1 MSRNANY
8 RLGLAVAVGTVL
20 FLILGIGAL
29 GIIGEGGSNDRMYV
43 AVLAVFLIGTVAAR
57 LRAQGMAVALAATAV
72 AQVVVG
78 LVAILRGLH
87 DSPGA
92 SVIEILGLTGMYAV
106 LFAASAWLFRR
117 AAEQESPA
125 LVGSRS

>member
-8 RLGLAVAVGTVL
+8 RLGLAVALGTVL

-43 AVLAVFLIGTVAAR
+43 AVLAVFATGTVAAR
-57 LRAQGMAVALAATAV
+57 LRARGMAMTLAATAV
-72 AQVVVG
+72 TQVVVG
-78 LVAILRGLH
+78 VVALLRGLH
-87 DSPGA
+87 DTPGA
-92 SVIEILGLTGMYAV
+92 SVIEIMGLTGMYAV

-117 AAEQESPA
+117 AAEQESPV
-125 LVGSRS
+125 LVGSRG